1 MASPGLPVLV
11 FIHIFWAA
19 DDTSRGGKSEAGKE
33 MESTLGD
40 AQSWAE
46 RQFGG
51 ADLGDARS
59 TRRLV
64 SVATQLAKEPSGS
77 LHRAISGWSE
87 LVGAYRLLS
96 RPETT
101 FEAIVG
107 PHQQRTREAC
117 SQPGEYL
124 LIEDTTCLDYTT
136 HNATEGLGRIGDD
149 RGRGLNLHSNL
160 ALCIEGWEKSG
171 PRCSVVGF
179 FHQKC
184 WARTGPSIGHGK
196 ERKPRRL
203 KRKRESQRWGEA
215 YEWVDAPPP
224 GIRWTHVGDRE
235 TDIYEVFERC
245 EAKGLDWIVR
255 ACQARALADEAG
267 SVFTVVE
274 GAAKLGHFELELR
287 ARPQQAARVARLDVR
302 AVTVN
307 IRSPWR
313 PAQEP
318 GQMALNVVEVREQK
332 STAQEE
338 PLHWVLLT
346 TWPVG
351 NFEEA
356 MRVVGAYACRP
367 IIEEFHRALKSGV
380 TDVEES
386 QLETAH
392 ALQALTAILSP
403 VALRLLCIRG
413 AAIGNPETELPAG
426 EMDPLALQ
434 LLETAHGQRVRK
446 WTYALLIVTIAQLGG
461 FKARTNDGM
470 PGWNTIWRGWYK
482 LMVMV
487 EGVELFKRL
496 RGT

>member
-1 MASPGLPVLV
+1 
-11 FIHIFWAA
+11 
-19 DDTSRGGKSEAGKE
+19 
-33 MESTLGD
+33 
-40 AQSWAE
+40 
-46 RQFGG
+46 
-51 ADLGDARS
+51 
-59 TRRLV
+59 
-64 SVATQLAKEPSGS
+64 
-77 LHRAISGWSE
+77 
-87 LVGAYRLLS
+87 
-96 RPETT
+96 
-101 FEAIVG
+101 
-107 PHQQRTREAC
+107 
-117 SQPGEYL
+117 
-124 LIEDTTCLDYTT
+124 
-136 HNATEGLGRIGDD
+136 
-149 RGRGLNLHSNL
+149 
-160 ALCIEGWEKSG
+160 
-171 PRCSVVGF
+171 
-179 FHQKC
+179 
-184 WARTGPSIGHGK
+184 
-196 ERKPRRL
+196 
-203 KRKRESQRWGEA
+203 
-215 YEWVDAPPP
+215 
-224 GIRWTHVGDRE
+224 
-235 TDIYEVFERC
+235 
-245 EAKGLDWIVR
+245 
-255 ACQARALADEAG
+255 
-267 SVFTVVE
+267 
-274 GAAKLGHFELELR
+274 
-287 ARPQQAARVARLDVR
+287 
-302 AVTVN
+302 
-307 IRSPWR
+307 
-313 PAQEP
+313 
-318 GQMALNVVEVREQK
+318 MALNVVEVREQK